1 MSIQSLYTAATG
13 MDSQQT
19 KLDVIANNLAN
30 INTTGFKKGRAN
42 FEDNFY
48 RHYMMPNQNTA
59 EGISIGLGSKVSSV
73 QTEQKQG
80 AFQDTGNPLDVA
92 IEGRGFF
99 IATDPITNETVYTR
113 AGNFSVNANGQLVLG
128 SAQLGRLVEPNI
140 TIPPEATSVSI
151 GTDGNVWYYQQG
163 QTTASNA
170 GQLQIATFINPE
182 GLIKKGEN
190 LYIQSDSSGQPQQN
204 LPGINGTGMLRS
216 TYLEASNVNPV
227 SELIDL
233 ITTQRSFEL
242 NAQMIQAG
250 DQILQ
255 LISNLRR

>member
-1 MSIQSLYTAATG
+1 MSVQSLYTAATG

-30 INTTGFKKGRAN
+30 MSTTGFKKGRAN

-48 RHYMMPNQNTA
+48 RHYSLPTPNTA
-59 EGISIGLGSKVSSV
+59 EGISVGLGSKVSSI

-92 IEGRGFF
+92 VEGRGYFV
-99 IATDPITNETVYTR
+99 ATDPITNETVYTR
-113 AGNFSVNANGQLVLG
+113 AGNFSVNSEGALVLG
-128 SAQLGRLVEPNI
+128 SAQLGRIVEPNI
-140 TIPPEATSVSI
+140 TFPPEATSVSVS
-151 GTDGNVWYYQQG
+151 TDGNVYFYTQG
-163 QTTASNA
+163 ATTAQSA
-170 GQLQIATFINPE
+170 GQLQLATFVNPE
-182 GLIKKGEN
+182 GLVKKGEN
-190 LYIQSDSSGQPQQN
+190 LYVQSDASGDPQTQN
-204 LPGINGTGMLRS
+204 PGQNGTGMLRS
-216 TYLEASNVNPV
+216 TFLEASNVNPV
-227 SELIDL
+227 TELIDL

>member
-48 RHYMMPNQNTA
+48 RHYMLPTENTP
-59 EGISIGLGSKVSSV
+59 EGISVGLGSKVSSI

-80 AFQDTGNPLDVA
+80 SFQDTGNWSDVA

-99 IATDPITNETVYTR
+99 VATDPITSETVYTR
-113 AGNFSVNANGQLVLG
+113 AGNFSVNSQGQLVLG
-128 SAQLGRLVEPNI
+128 SAQLGRVVEPNI
-140 TIPPEATSVSI
+140 SIPNDAFNMNIAP
-151 GTDGNVWYYQQG
+151 DGNVSYFQTG
-163 QTTASNA
+163 QTQATNA
-170 GQLQIATFINPE
+170 GQLTLATFQNPE

-190 LYIQSDSSGQPQQN
+190 LYVQSDASGQPQINQ
-204 LPGINGTGMLRS
+204 PGQSGTGMLQS
-216 TYLEASNVNPV
+216 NYLEASNVNPV
-227 SELIDL
+227 TELIDL

>member
-1 MSIQSLYTAATG
+1 MSVQSLYTAATG

-48 RHYMMPNQNTA
+48 RHHMMPTENTA
-59 EGISIGLGSKVSSV
+59 EGISVGLGSKVSSI

-99 IATDPITNETVYTR
+99 VATDPITNETVYTR
-113 AGNFSVNANGQLVLG
+113 AGNFSVNAQGQLVLG

-140 TIPPEATSVSI
+140 TIPPEATNVSVA
-151 GTDGNVWYYQQG
+151 TDGRVYYFQQG
-163 QTTASNA
+163 QTTATEA
-170 GQLQIATFINPE
+170 GQLQLATFVNPE
-182 GLIKKGEN
+182 GLIKRGEN
-190 LYIQSDSSGQPQQN
+190 LYTQSDASGQAQVNQ
-204 LPGINGTGMLRS
+204 PGQSGTGMVRG

-227 SELIDL
+227 TELIDL

>member
-1 MSIQSLYTAATG
+1 MSVQSLYTAATG

-48 RHYMMPNQNTA
+48 RHYIMPNQNTA
-59 EGISIGLGSKVSSV
+59 EGVSVGLGSKVSSI

-99 IATDPITNETVYTR
+99 SATDPITNETVYTR
-113 AGNFSVNANGQLVLG
+113 AGNFSVNAQGQLVLG

-140 TIPPEATSVSI
+140 SFPTDAQNITVA
-151 GTDGNVWYYQQG
+151 TDGNVWYYTPGNTQAQ
-163 QTTASNA
+163 NA
-170 GQLQIATFINPE
+170 GQLQLATFVNPE

-190 LYIQSDSSGQPQQN
+190 LYVQSDASGAPQTA
-204 LPGINGTGMLRS
+204 LPGQNGAGALRG

-227 SELIDL
+227 TELIDL